1 MCSSALYAFWSP
13 AGIMQEN
20 SSLLAMRVEEVMFWR
35 VVVTK
40 ARVLPTMRSPLSV
53 KEHDQ
58 GTTDSSFQGAI
69 GLGVRSLI
77 MMSQRASA

>member
-1 MCSSALYAFWSP
+1 
-13 AGIMQEN
+13 MQED

-40 ARVLPTMRSPLSV
+40 EGVLPTMRSSLSV
-53 KEHDQ
+53 KEHDP
-58 GTTDSSFQGAI
+58 GTTDSSSQGAT
-69 GLGVRSLI
+69 GLGVRSRI